1 MTLLTEAVPENASP
15 VDPWEGFAPGP
26 WRETIDIRD
35 FIQRNYT
42 PYAGDASFLAGPTT
56 KTLRIWET
64 LEKEYLSVER
74 ARRVYDVDT
83 ETPARPTRWPWRSK
97 WSGGWRIPTAL
108 RCRSRRRSSL

>member
-1 MTLLTEAVPENASP
+1 MTLLTEAVPENTSP

-83 ETPARPTRWPWRSK
+83 ETPRTSMPSPPATSARTTTWSSACRPTPH
-97 WSGGWRIPTAL
+97 
-108 RCRSRRRSSL
+108 